1 MNETMISKIK
11 EIAEKYTMDYEKIG
25 IRFQDE
31 AFGLGPIG
39 HVSNVWVDGEDT
51 GEEMDGISV
60 FGVDAL
66 GRAST
71 EPYEWFDH
79 IAVIG
84 GNDYVYGEDAGE
96 LVISDPVVLGIIK

>member
-1 MNETMISKIK
+1 MKETIINEIK
-11 EIAEKYTMDYEKIG
+11 KIAEEYNMDYEKIG

-31 AFGLGPIG
+31 GFELGPID
-39 HVSNVWVDGEDT
+39 HVSNVWIDG

-60 FGVDAL
+60 FDVAAL
-66 GRAST
+66 KYAST
-71 EPYEWFDH
+71 KGYEWFDH

-96 LVISDPVVLGIIK
+96 LVISDPVVLSIIK

>member
-1 MNETMISKIK
+1 MKETIINEIMK
-11 EIAEKYTMDYEKIG
+11 IAEEYNMNYEKIG

-31 AFGLGPIG
+31 DFELGPID

-60 FGVDAL
+60 FDVAAL
-66 GRAST
+66 DRAST

-96 LVISDPVVLGIIK
+96 LVISDPVVLSIIK